1 MRPLEREVVEVKSGS
16 VSPEQPWTAAF
27 PPLAADVDREH
38 RVSVYPSPLAETLD
52 GFEGLIACPHG

>member
-1 MRPLEREVVEVKSGS
+1 MKSGT
-16 VSPEQPWTAAF
+16 VSSEQPWTAAF